1 MLGDV
6 GQPELV
12 WSIGGEVPLDK
23 IVMDRRAGLA
33 VEPPLLRVRRED
45 PLGRAKPPDPTL
57 GGDEPEVSQVVSD
70 RFRRSVEV
78 SQLGALGRSEHDD
91 SDRPHDRA
99 RIQHGID
106 LTHKILLTRAGCAPT
121 NVRHKPR
128 GMALPEVTYL
138 DRGVAAEILG

>member
-1 MLGDV
+1 MQHLEKVGAMGGPVLGDV

-70 RFRRSVEV
+70 EPIADGLVG
-78 SQLGALGRSEHDD
+78 L
-91 SDRPHDRA
+91 
-99 RIQHGID
+99 ID
-106 LTHKILLTRAGCAPT
+106 
-121 NVRHKPR
+121 V
-128 GMALPEVTYL
+128 
-138 DRGVAAEILG
+138 DRGVGEMGVIPVTITHRSSEPLVVALS